1 MNNEQQP
8 AAELIDKPPAEVDG
22 EKLIVPEEWAKHFE
36 TISKT
41 LTEMDSWKTMT
52 IEKDGITKVT
62 AKRVIAKKLRIEI
75 EDVRKILGRTIMA
88 RKANVDAFAESLKD
102 AVTAVEIALEVIENA
117 HKTKV
122 KAEREGRE
130 AEAAKILNDRV
141 QLLEKYGYIPPDVA
155 AVGKMTSPDFLEL
168 LAGRRRIFERAE
180 NLRDRMRRI
189 REVGPDDTSESII
202 EVMSNDSFETFLK
215 CHRVACEV
223 AERERAEAEQSERD
237 RVEKLERELEES
249 QRRIAELEESQTVK
263 PIVNSSG
270 DTMLPQIGEVIDAE
284 FEVIPPGVVTAQR
297 DPSLGPWVKPDGWN
311 DMNKII
317 IIDDPENEG
326 CKLIKIFFRLIPNP
340 DDIVAISQRLSLT
353 EEESNSWSEFGRQ
366 SMQAFGILRR
376 PCMDVELLAVDDV
389 FLKRS

>member
-22 EKLIVPEEWAKHFE
+22 EKLIVPEEWSKHFDA
-36 TISKT
+36 ISKT

-284 FEVIPPGVVTAQR
+284 FQVIQPGVVALPPGHDVQTVADTVEIAVNLR
-297 DPSLGPWVKPDGWN
+297 TDV
-311 DMNKII
+311 
-317 IIDDPENEG
+317 PELYRIGNE
-326 CKLIKIFFRLIPNP
+326 L
-340 DDIVAISQRLSLT
+340 DLS
-353 EEESNSWSEFGRQ
+353 
-366 SMQAFGILRR
+366 A
-376 PCMDVELLAVDDV
+376 DV
-389 FLKRS
+389 FRMFMGHLSKIEISAVFRIEKKTGVGTLIRVNGLDVDRPF

>member
-22 EKLIVPEEWAKHFE
+22 EKLIVPEEWSKHFDA
-36 TISKT
+36 ISKT

-223 AERERAEAEQSERD
+223 AERERAEAEQAERE

-270 DTMLPQIGEVIDAE
+270 DTMPPQLGELINVPRDGGLMLPAGVEMLQSLPAGFDHVEIAVNLRADDSELYRIGNELNLSAE
-284 FEVIPPGVVTAQR
+284 
-297 DPSLGPWVKPDGWN
+297 
-311 DMNKII
+311 
-317 IIDDPENEG
+317 
-326 CKLIKIFFRLIPNP
+326 
-340 DDIVAISQRLSLT
+340 
-353 EEESNSWSEFGRQ
+353 
-366 SMQAFGILRR
+366 AFGMFMHLNDIEIPAVFRIEKKTGVGTLIRVNVLDVDR
-376 PCMDVELLAVDDV
+376 P
-389 FLKRS
+389 F